1 MHPIYTTIY
10 TTTRQVRFPNPAF
23 DLDLYGALFR
33 PDAAKYGPGPYPT
46 IVSVY
51 GGPHVQVKNA
61 TALHIPLGIQFSE
74 SFILKYRLKYK

>member
-1 MHPIYTTIY
+1 VAPATDREKVIVNALRPPEI
-10 TTTRQVRFPNPAF
+10 VRFPNPAF

-61 TALHIPLGIQFSE
+61 TALHIYMFSLVKA
-74 SFILKYRLKYK
+74 SY